1 MTHIALDSQDEAVK
15 RFFLS
20 LPVDPQG
27 SVPQLHGQ
35 AVACVV
41 RKLARSTS

>member
-1 MTHIALDSQDEAVK
+1 MNHMPLDSQDEAVK

-27 SVPQLHGQ
+27 SVVELNGQ
-35 AVACVV
+35 PLACFMG
-41 RKLARSTS
+41 